1 MFRTVVLRNSGSKR
15 TMKKINA
22 GTIMAHLQRSI
33 RLFVWALLGLACCAH
48 AQPERLELV
57 NAGFAF
63 AGNYADR
70 SSLYPIS
77 AKLLNDKLNGRPLIE
92 AALQDRLESLNS
104 AQFRL
109 NSGLVNTNEK
119 KPIQLAFALTREN
132 VEAQAFDGKLN
143 VIYSLSAQVLVFDY
157 ESMTLI
163 AAYPVRVAYSDVR
176 KTEPTEEEKAA
187 VFRHLYLD
195 KDLQL
200 NVFDEWVK
208 KLQAATIRQRYP
220 KYLQITS
227 VEFSPEALETVPND
241 ENLRK
246 ALRDETA
253 LAFEENISQYT
264 NVPMVPH
271 SEGEAIGAKMP
282 LRFANGSAFTLKLP
296 NPDYTISIL
305 VRQFK
310 KKTVEDDNFTHK
322 LYGSYVTIKVEQPD
336 LGKNIFE
343 AKIRELKTIKLAKM
357 FSIQVNDWQQYRKSL
372 LELLDR
378 FASNIRSPDDAWL
391 KEATKG
397 PGADDKAGDT
407 KKAFSSLLALLKQVQ

>member
-1 MFRTVVLRNSGSKR
+1 
-15 TMKKINA
+15 MKKINA
-22 GTIMAHLQRSI
+22 LTIVAHVQRSMP
-33 RLFVWALLGLACCAH
+33 LFVWALLGLAWCAH
-48 AQPERLELV
+48 AEGDRLDLV

-63 AGNYADR
+63 AGDYADR
-70 SSLYPIS
+70 SALYPIS
-77 AKLLNDKLNGRPLIE
+77 VKLLNEKRNGRSLIE
-92 AALQDRLESLNS
+92 TALQDRLASLKS
-104 AQFRL
+104 TQFRL
-109 NSGLVNTNEK
+109 NSDLVNGNEK

-132 VEAQAFDGKLN
+132 VEAQAFEDKRN
-143 VIYSLSAQVLVFDY
+143 VIYSLCAQVLVFDF

-176 KTEPTEEEKAA
+176 NTEPTEAEKAD

-195 KDLQL
+195 NDLQV
-200 NVFDEWVK
+200 NVFDEWAK
-208 KLQAATIRQRYP
+208 KLQAATIRRRYP

-227 VEFSPEALETVPND
+227 VAFSPEALETVPNG
-241 ENLRK
+241 ENVRK

-253 LAFEENISQYT
+253 LAFEESMSQYT

-271 SEGEAIGAKMP
+271 SEGEAIGANMP

-305 VRQFK
+305 VRNFK
-310 KKTVEDDNFTHK
+310 KKSVEDENFTHK

-343 AKIRELKTIKLAKM
+343 AKIRELKAIKLAKM
-357 FSIQVNDWQQYRKSL
+357 FSIQVNDWQQYHKSL

-378 FASNIRSPDDAWL
+378 FASNIKSPDDAWL

-397 PGADDKAGDT
+397 PGVDDKAGDT
-407 KKAFSSLLALLKQVQ
+407 KEAFSSLLALLKQVQ